1 MTEFGNMWND
11 DTKIKVTEG
20 ILFFL
25 ACIWFCACSVVDPEI
40 PVYESLEND
49 PLPVV
54 TIKSASQVFLR
65 EATLGIALSP
75 MSSKIPRRLY
85 LCYGKD
91 SDQPDTMQL
100 KIDLL
105 PLYKD
110 GIVEVKM
117 TNLLPAT
124 LYYCRVYAETRKE
137 KGYSDLFKF
146 WTSTSDTD
154 IAWQKVADFPD
165 RTALYNRAFTIGT
178 DLYFQE
184 CEMDRQ
190 MNVGGT
196 AILKFTPVS
205 RTWEKITDIPG
216 GKRCDPV
223 IYVMNDKVY
232 IGLGHTGGENGYGV
246 FLNDMWEYDPAK
258 HSWRLM
264 PDSPGC
270 YATLMASF
278 VYKDRGYLVSTGAMW
293 EEYPMTVMMLDPV
306 SGKWNKKADFPG
318 DKVGNTL
325 TLVADDRVFV
335 VGGSFAY
342 GKKPSFSNCLW
353 EYVPDTD
360 TWFRR
365 ADFPGTARS
374 NMHGFVIDGRLYA
387 GYGYEETRDDWS
399 DYTRDLWEYLPEQ
412 DVWEPRAGITMW
424 KPDYFTFSAG
434 TDRGG
439 YIGCADYGLWMYSPE
454 KDR

>member
-1 MTEFGNMWND
+1 
-11 DTKIKVTEG
+11 
-20 ILFFL
+20 
-25 ACIWFCACSVVDPEI
+25 
-40 PVYESLEND
+40 
-49 PLPVV
+49 
-54 TIKSASQVFLR
+54 
-65 EATLGIALSP
+65 
-75 MSSKIPRRLY
+75 
-85 LCYGKD
+85 
-91 SDQPDTMQL
+91 
-100 KIDLL
+100 
-105 PLYKD
+105 
-110 GIVEVKM
+110 
-117 TNLLPAT
+117 
-124 LYYCRVYAETRKE
+124 
-137 KGYSDLFKF
+137 
-146 WTSTSDTD
+146 
-154 IAWQKVADFPD
+154 
-165 RTALYNRAFTIGT
+165 
-178 DLYFQE
+178 
-184 CEMDRQ
+184 
-190 MNVGGT
+190 
-196 AILKFTPVS
+196 
-205 RTWEKITDIPG
+205 
-216 GKRCDPV
+216 
-223 IYVMNDKVY
+223 MNDKVY

-325 TLVADDRVFV
+325 T
-335 VGGSFAY
+335 
-342 GKKPSFSNCLW
+342 
-353 EYVPDTD
+353 
-360 TWFRR
+360 
-365 ADFPGTARS
+365 S

-439 YIGCADYGLWMYSPE
+439 YIGCTDYGLWMYSPE